1 MIIRKRERKRG
12 GSTPTLSPLSLL
24 LGKFSSPVVMFEVFG
39 VHDFLSSLPLP
50 SFLFSTIIFGS
61 FFFFNL
67 WMVLC
72 LYSPLHHSEAEPEKL
87 KGEGAEGRKREL
99 YREAAASWRW
109 K

>member
-61 FFFFNL
+61 FFFLISGWFCVYTRL
-67 WMVLC
+67 SITARL
-72 LYSPLHHSEAEPEKL
+72 SL
-87 KGEGAEGRKREL
+87 K
-99 YREAAASWRW
+99 S
-109 K
+109 